1 MNTQGILIRKLT
13 HLDWSAISKIYAE
26 GLDTGIASFETGVPS
41 WKVWNEAHD
50 DQCRLVVNLNG
61 QIVAYAALLPVSKR
75 PQFEGVAEVRIYVA
89 AGYRGIGLG
98 SKLLNELIHTS
109 ELFEYWTLQVSI
121 FKENKSALALCKKL
135 GFVEVG
141 TRKKL
146 AKRNGKWY
154 DVEML
159 ERRSL
164 VVGKD

>member
-1 MNTQGILIRKLT
+1 MDTQGIQIRKLT
-13 HLDWSAISKIYAE
+13 HLDWEAISKIYEE

-50 DQCRLVVNLNG
+50 DQCRLVVSLNS

-75 PQFEGVAEVRIYVA
+75 PQFVGVAEVRIYVA

-98 SKLLNELIHTS
+98 RKLLYELIRTS
-109 ELFEYWTLQVSI
+109 ELFEYWTLQVSA
-121 FKENKSALALCKKL
+121 FKENKSALRLCKKL
-135 GFVEVG
+135 GFKEIG

-146 AKRNGKWY
+146 AKRNGKWH
-154 DVEML
+154 DVDML

-164 VVGKD
+164 VVGVD